1 MPTDLYP
8 EPAKTGRGR
17 VPPRNLEAEQSVL
30 GGVMFDNSSLPR
42 ALESLKTGEEFYKP
56 AHKIIYAV
64 FLELFE
70 KNEPIDLMTVSE
82 RLRKKKQLDEVGGL
96 DYIGHLMELFP
107 TAANVGV
114 HARIVREKAVLR
126 RLITTAGELAN
137 LGFED
142 TEEVDEVIE
151 RAEKMVFALAE
162 ERIQKGFHSFKD
174 VMNATIQ
181 HVEELF
187 DNKALVTGLP
197 SGFTKLDEKT
207 TGFQP
212 GDLIIMAGRPAMG
225 KTAICINIAE
235 HLAIEKEKV
244 VAFFSLEM
252 SAMQLSLRML
262 SSQSR
267 IPMHTIR
274 GGFLNKGQWPTITR
288 AAQELYEAS
297 IFIDDQPMQTVLEI
311 RSKARRLKAEKGLD
325 VIVIDY
331 LQLLS
336 SRGKSENRVQELSE
350 MTRSL
355 KGLARELD
363 VPVLAISQLS
373 RKVEDRPNKR
383 PQLADLRE
391 SGSIEQDA
399 DIVCFVYREEYY
411 NPDKA
416 DVRGKAEII
425 IGKQRNGPT
434 GKVPLT
440 FINEFMSFE
449 NAASQSI
456 ADFEESAEEF

>member
-1 MPTDLYP
+1 V
-8 EPAKTGRGR
+8 R
-17 VPPRNLEAEQSVL
+17 VPPNNIEAEQSVL
-30 GGVMFDNSSLPR
+30 GGIMFDNSALPR
-42 ALESLKTGEEFYKP
+42 ALEALKTGEEFYKP
-56 AHKIIYAV
+56 AHKIIFAV

-70 KNEPIDLMTVSE
+70 KNEPIDMMTVSE
-82 RLRKKKQLDEVGGL
+82 RLRKKKQIEEVGGL
-96 DYIGHLMELFP
+96 NYIGHLMELFP

-114 HARIVREKAVLR
+114 HAQIVREKSVLR

-142 TEEVDEVIE
+142 TEEVDDVIE
-151 RAEKMVFALAE
+151 RAEKMVFELAE
-162 ERIQKGFHSFKD
+162 DRIQKGFHSFKD

-187 DNKALVTGLP
+187 DNKTLVTGLP
-197 SGFTKLDEKT
+197 SGFAKLDEKT

-212 GDLIIMAGRPAMG
+212 GDLIIMAGRPSMG

-235 HLAIEKEKV
+235 HLAIQKEKV

-297 IFIDDQPMQTVLEI
+297 IYIDDQPMQTVLEI
-311 RSKARRLKAEKGLD
+311 RSKARRLKADKGGLD
-325 VIVIDY
+325 VIFIDY

-336 SRGKSENRVQELSE
+336 SRGSSENRVQEISE

-355 KGLARELD
+355 KGLARELN
-363 VPVLAISQLS
+363 VPVIAISQLS

-399 DIVCFVYREEYY
+399 DVVCFVYREEYY
-411 NPDKA
+411 NPDKV
-416 DVRGKAEII
+416 DVQGKAEII

-434 GKVPLT
+434 GRIPLT

-449 NAASQSI
+449 NAAPTSMS
-456 ADFEESAEEF
+456 DFEESAEEY

>member
-42 ALESLKTGEEFYKP
+42 ALESIKTGEEFYKP
-56 AHKIIYAV
+56 AHKIIFAV

-114 HARIVREKAVLR
+114 HAQIVREKAVLR

-434 GKVPLT
+434 GRIPLT
-440 FINEFMSFE
+440 FVNEFMSFE
-449 NAASQSI
+449 NAATQSI